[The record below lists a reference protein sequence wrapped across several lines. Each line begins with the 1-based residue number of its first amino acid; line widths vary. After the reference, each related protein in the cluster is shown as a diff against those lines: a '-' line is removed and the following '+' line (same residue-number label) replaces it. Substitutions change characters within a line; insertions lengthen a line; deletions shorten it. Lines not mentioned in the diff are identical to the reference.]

1 MEDKAQHKLL
11 EWLTTVNYATQ
22 QGEYFKRR
30 QEGTGK
36 WLLGTD
42 KFQQWINNENK
53 NILCTGIPGAG
64 KTMLT
69 AIVIKHLEEKCEHD
83 RSVGLAYIYCN
94 FRRHHEQSVD
104 NILASLIK
112 QLCQR
117 MSFLPEDIKTLYAQH
132 KKRQTRPELDELFES
147 LSVLLGHF
155 SKIFIVVDALDEYSS
170 RDEALRRLLS
180 ELFRLQSNSTQEI
193 FAAAE
198 DVEAYLRDH
207 MSDLSRVVLGNNKL
221 QDEIVEAIMKTV
233 DGMFLLAQLH
243 LDSLRGKLSVTA
255 VKKTLEKLP
264 TGTDA
269 YDVAYEEAMERING
283 KTAGE
288 RELAFQILAWITCAR
303 VPLKIEQ
310 LQYGLAVEPD
320 EAEFDPDN
328 LPDAQDMVAICAG
341 LVTIDENCRII
352 RLVHHTAQEYL
363 ERSQTKWFP
372 RAHYD
377 MARACMAYLLHSVQP
392 RADLLLEDMHFSGY
406 CTQNWGYHF
415 QLALA
420 EPGLVHSLLRD
431 KKKVWNCAQALMT
444 SRGEIDVI
452 ERHEQMPETVTEA
465 HLVAYLGPESALRE
479 LIKAGYPYDA
489 LDATNR
495 SPLFWAAENGQEG
508 AARVLIEQGL
518 VPDQQ
523 DQWGF
528 TPLAL
533 AAKYGHFEVGDHHS
547 MFMSLLD
554 HGADSNLTDQK
565 IGRPPLVW
573 AAQRDLASM
582 VEALLSRGVDADS
595 QDRDGWTALSYAT
608 STPLDHKESGD
619 EVLVKQILESG
630 SNPKAHGTHI
640 KGSLAATTRRDYEG
654 VVKLLLQYKANP
666 DAVNRRGWSPLI
678 LAAARGQGNTVRSLL
693 DTGNVDPKRQ
703 DEYGHDAAHY
713 ARKYGHDQIALLLS
727 SSIKETNV
735 AIKESV
741 CTADQPE
748 NTTFIAPRAT

>member
-1 MEDKAQHKLL
+1 
-11 EWLTTVNYATQ
+11 
-22 QGEYFKRR
+22 
-30 QEGTGK
+30 
-36 WLLGTD
+36 
-42 KFQQWINNENK
+42 
-53 NILCTGIPGAG
+53 
-64 KTMLT
+64 
-69 AIVIKHLEEKCEHD
+69 
-83 RSVGLAYIYCN
+83 
-94 FRRHHEQSVD
+94 
-104 NILASLIK
+104 
-112 QLCQR
+112 
-117 MSFLPEDIKTLYAQH
+117 
-132 KKRQTRPELDELFES
+132 
-147 LSVLLGHF
+147 
-155 SKIFIVVDALDEYSS
+155 
-170 RDEALRRLLS
+170 
-180 ELFRLQSNSTQEI
+180 
-193 FAAAE
+193 
-198 DVEAYLRDH
+198 
-207 MSDLSRVVLGNNKL
+207 
-221 QDEIVEAIMKTV
+221 
-233 DGMFLLAQLH
+233 
-243 LDSLRGKLSVTA
+243 
-255 VKKTLEKLP
+255 
-264 TGTDA
+264 
-269 YDVAYEEAMERING
+269 MERING

-377 MARACMAYLLHSVQP
+377 MARACMAYLLHSVQS

-533 AAKYGHFEVGDHHS
+533 AAKYGHFEV
-547 MFMSLLD
+547 
-554 HGADSNLTDQK
+554 
-565 IGRPPLVW
+565 
-573 AAQRDLASM
+573 
-582 VEALLSRGVDADS
+582 
-595 QDRDGWTALSYAT
+595 
-608 STPLDHKESGD
+608 
-619 EVLVKQILESG
+619 
-630 SNPKAHGTHI
+630 
-640 KGSLAATTRRDYEG
+640 
-654 VVKLLLQYKANP
+654 VKLLLDNGDSPDLKSNDGRTPLMLCCEKGHNYGIACNKFRIGQLECHDRVVALLLEANC
-666 DAVNRRGWSPLI
+666 
-678 LAAARGQGNTVRSLL
+678 
-693 DTGNVDPKRQ
+693 DPNIK
-703 DEYGHDAAHY
+703 DEYGLSASDY
-713 ARKYGHDQIALLLS
+713 AVARGRMRLIKLIKLYSSRKLILNG
-727 SSIKETNV
+727 KG
-735 AIKESV
+735 
-741 CTADQPE
+741 
-748 NTTFIAPRAT
+748 

>member
-1 MEDKAQHKLL
+1 MSFGYGVGDFLALVKLAKAIRVRFVSAPDQFRHISEASKTLCNVLRDIKDIYEQAELDTQQEKHLDEISRSCRSGLNELLSKLDEYQELDLRTNSLGGTCRRVWKRLKWDQAEMDEICQRIQSNVQIFNLFSTSLTSQVAFTTKELVHRVNNTMEDKAQHKLL

-53 NILCTGIPGAG
+53 NLLCTGIPGAG

-180 ELFRLQSNSTQEI
+180 ELFRLQSNSTVSIFATSRHSPVIQSAFDGCLQQEI

-352 RLVHHTAQEYL
+352 RLVHHTRTGVSREI
-363 ERSQTKWFP
+363 P
-372 RAHYD
+372 
-377 MARACMAYLLHSVQP
+377 
-392 RADLLLEDMHFSGY
+392 
-406 CTQNWGYHF
+406 
-415 QLALA
+415 
-420 EPGLVHSLLRD
+420 D
-431 KKKVWNCAQALMT
+431 KVV
-444 SRGEIDVI
+444 S
-452 ERHEQMPETVTEA
+452 P
-465 HLVAYLGPESALRE
+465 SAL
-479 LIKAGYPYDA
+479 
-489 LDATNR
+489 
-495 SPLFWAAENGQEG
+495 
-508 AARVLIEQGL
+508 
-518 VPDQQ
+518 
-523 DQWGF
+523 
-528 TPLAL
+528 
-533 AAKYGHFEVGDHHS
+533 
-547 MFMSLLD
+547 
-554 HGADSNLTDQK
+554 
-565 IGRPPLVW
+565 
-573 AAQRDLASM
+573 
-582 VEALLSRGVDADS
+582 
-595 QDRDGWTALSYAT
+595 
-608 STPLDHKESGD
+608 
-619 EVLVKQILESG
+619 
-630 SNPKAHGTHI
+630 
-640 KGSLAATTRRDYEG
+640 
-654 VVKLLLQYKANP
+654 
-666 DAVNRRGWSPLI
+666 
-678 LAAARGQGNTVRSLL
+678 
-693 DTGNVDPKRQ
+693 
-703 DEYGHDAAHY
+703 
-713 ARKYGHDQIALLLS
+713 
-727 SSIKETNV
+727 
-735 AIKESV
+735 
-741 CTADQPE
+741 
-748 NTTFIAPRAT
+748 